1 MKLLT
6 VDTLDE
12 ARKKILDRAR
22 VWKVPSERI
31 KIEEAA
37 DRTLADDMYSPCDIP
52 GFDRATVDG
61 YAVVASDTAGAGESI
76 PVFLSLVGE
85 VAMGEETALC
95 LQPGQCASVPTGGM
109 LPKGADAVVM
119 LEYSEAFDERSI
131 AVYEAA
137 APGTG
142 MVHSGEDVKRGS
154 LLLAQG
160 TRLRAQELGVLAAA
174 GISEAAVYRPFPVT
188 VISTGDE
195 LVAPNKEPGAGE
207 VRDINTIALCS
218 LARRSGYRVVKNMVL
233 PDDDELLETTVR
245 RAMAESSVVA
255 VSGGSSQGE
264 KDATAAV
271 FERIAKP
278 GILTHG
284 LALKPGKPTIL
295 AWDSETQTLLAGLP
309 GHPVSA
315 MMVFRLLLGWLA
327 ATLTGAKGEFP
338 IPARISC
345 NIAASPGKTS
355 CQPVALRLDE
365 SGFIAEP
372 VFGKS
377 GMISAL
383 TRADGYI
390 IIAMNTEGLAK
401 DEPVLVHL
409 F

>member
-6 VDTLDE
+6 VDTIDE
-12 ARKKILDRAR
+12 ARKKILDTAR
-22 VWKVPSERI
+22 VWKISPDRI
-31 KIEEAA
+31 NIEDAA
-37 DRTLADDMYSPCDIP
+37 DRILAEDIYSPCDIP

-61 YAVVASDTAGAGESI
+61 YAVIASDTSGAGESI
-76 PVFLSLVGE
+76 PVFLSLVGT
-85 VAMGEETALC
+85 VIMGKEAEFS

-109 LPKGADAVVM
+109 IPRGADAMVM
-119 LEYSEAFDERSI
+119 LEYSEAFDTRSI
-131 AVYEAA
+131 AVYEAV
-137 APGTG
+137 APGMG
-142 MVHSGEDVKRGS
+142 MVHCGEDVKHGG
-154 LLLAQG
+154 LLLARG

-174 GISEAAVYRPFPVT
+174 GITQVTVCGPFPIT
-188 VISTGDE
+188 IISTGDE
-195 LVAPNKEPGAGE
+195 LVPPGKEPGLGQ

-233 PDDDELLETTVR
+233 PDDEALLEKTAR
-245 RAMAESSVVA
+245 KAMTESAVVV

-278 GILTHG
+278 GVFTHG

-315 MMVFRLLLGWLA
+315 MMVFRLLLGWICY
-327 ATLTGAKGEFP
+327 TLTGQRTGFP
-338 IPARISC
+338 VQARVSC
-345 NIAASPGKTS
+345 NLAASPGKTT
-355 CQPVALRLDE
+355 CQPVALRSD
-365 SGFIAEP
+365 GNRFIAEP

-377 GMISAL
+377 GMISTL

-390 IIAMNTEGLAK
+390 IVDMNTEGLAK